1 LHVKQLTLPKKIEN
15 LQSIHITKLI
25 CNDPITCAKY
35 YDHKT
40 SCFHTLFNKGPSIFG
55 HVISFLSQNFKI
67 VVMNMTMAFS
77 WIKDAPIYG
86 INNSKIQKKSI
97 NTFHRMYN
105 LLPITLQNAQ
115 HHQQT

>member
-1 LHVKQLTLPKKIEN
+1 
-15 LQSIHITKLI
+15 
-25 CNDPITCAKY
+25 
-35 YDHKT
+35 
-40 SCFHTLFNKGPSIFG
+40 
-55 HVISFLSQNFKI
+55 
-67 VVMNMTMAFS
+67 MNMTMAFS